1 LIKSENLLFVE
12 GRTRMKI
19 LYVEIMMA
27 HTNIIVLNLP
37 FSFIYDH
44 AYDVVRSQGFLP
56 VFEPVF
62 IRKP

>member
-1 LIKSENLLFVE
+1 MILIKRENLLFVE

-27 HTNIIVLNLP
+27 RTNIIALDLP

-44 AYDVVRSQGFLP
+44 AYDVVRSQGF
-56 VFEPVF
+56 FAGF
-62 IRKP
+62 

>member
-1 LIKSENLLFVE
+1 MTLIKRENLLFIE

-27 HTNIIVLNLP
+27 RVNIIALDLP

-44 AYDVVRSQGFLP
+44 AYNVVRLQGF
-56 VFEPVF
+56 FACF
-62 IRKP
+62 

>member
-1 LIKSENLLFVE
+1 MTLIKRENLLFVE

-27 HTNIIVLNLP
+27 RMDIIALDLP

-44 AYDVVRSQGFLP
+44 AYNVVRSQGLFAC
-56 VFEPVF
+56 F
-62 IRKP
+62 